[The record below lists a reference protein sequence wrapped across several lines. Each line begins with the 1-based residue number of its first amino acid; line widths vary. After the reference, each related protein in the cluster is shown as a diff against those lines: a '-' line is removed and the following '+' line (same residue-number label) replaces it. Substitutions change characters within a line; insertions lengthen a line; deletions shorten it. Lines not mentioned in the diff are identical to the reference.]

1 MTWSGVT
8 QTRTN
13 AHTLENSTLAAPLSL
28 SIPLFLSISPTRA
41 CLQNSP
47 AILGLDWLIWPTRVS
62 WFRWIDFPLS
72 IAEFSSLSQSCVK
85 PNSLVVVFTVN
96 GWLRCVGKRDFL
108 WNSSLSLWNLKQLLE
123 KWTQKRSLHCWI
135 ACDLLGVFPV
145 ISLVWVAAPPGHCW
159 TPGQKVR
166 IFYLLSSTHFIGWFN
181 KCPCWCLASWDQLTG
196 YSKNS
201 RPISWNFQMFYECLI
216 SVGMIICYLLFSL
229 QGLQTLIESNCLK
242 CGDGCY

>member
-85 PNSLVVVFTVN
+85 PNSL
-96 GWLRCVGKRDFL
+96 GGCLHGK
-108 WNSSLSLWNLKQLLE
+108 WM
-123 KWTQKRSLHCWI
+123 I
-135 ACDLLGVFPV
+135 ALCGEAGFPV
-145 ISLVWVAAPPGHCW
+145 ELESLFVEFKT
-159 TPGQKVR
+159 TPREMDPKAQ
-166 IFYLLSSTHFIGWFN
+166 FTLLD
-181 KCPCWCLASWDQLTG
+181 CL
-196 YSKNS
+196 
-201 RPISWNFQMFYECLI
+201 
-216 SVGMIICYLLFSL
+216 
-229 QGLQTLIESNCLK
+229 
-242 CGDGCY
+242 